1 MVKAPSQR
9 FKFTMFSLSDFTDLR
24 LVNQVLDAFD
34 SLPDSLGPRKYG
46 PYEPVKHLYNPTRRS
61 EIVSIWLNEECAQ
74 DHHRPQSGALCLE
87 SDSSA
92 KAGYLVSWGRSEVP
106 RFNSVGGSATLYGD
120 ATSGTLRDFIDLAT
134 AVAQAT
140 DAVFGLIDREFPQTN
155 NLLTLIDLKV
165 RLPEP
170 CWMMFFGAPYVEL
183 FGKDRLRNAP
193 CHEAVELPSGHFR
206 LMITSSPHEPVAEE
220 ARTRIRE
227 HFGRMA
233 FTEPGRAIRVQ
244 KPGLVPSFDFRNV
257 L

>member
-1 MVKAPSQR
+1 MVKGDSQAL
-9 FKFTMFSLSDFTDLR
+9 KFDVFSLSGFTDLA
-24 LVNQVLDAFD
+24 LVNKVFDIFDALPH
-34 SLPDSLGPRKYG
+34 SLQPQRYG
-46 PYEPVKHLYNPTRRS
+46 PYEPVERAYDSAKRS
-61 EIVSIWLNEECAQ
+61 ELVSAWLNEECAR
-74 DHHRPQSGALCLE
+74 DDYRPQSGVLCLK
-87 SDSSA
+87 SGSRS
-92 KAGYLVSWGRSEVP
+92 KAEYLVAWSKGIAP
-106 RFNSVGGSATLYGD
+106 RFNFIGGSATFTGD
-120 ATSGTLRDFIDLAT
+120 RHSGGLRDFVDGAT
-134 AVAQAT
+134 AIVTAT
-140 DAVFGLIDREFPQTN
+140 DAVLGLIDRESPETN
-155 NLLTLIDLKV
+155 NLLSLINLKV